1 MKSCYYLLL
10 LVLLFRLPLP
20 AQVNTDS
27 LRILMLNEKDPA
39 KKTGHYVAMCEYF
52 RMSNPDSLLTCAKA
66 MQEHAR
72 KHNNDLWHTNAD
84 YYTAIYYNL
93 TGNPDTAFVIA
104 EQAITSLKNSQV
116 GKPLL
121 MKIYS
126 LAGNSLM
133 RLNRQKDALAMF
145 YSGMQQAE
153 NTNDIDALFKA
164 QNNIGWAYME
174 LEQYEKAI
182 EHFRKSIQTIR
193 HNGIADRYG
202 TIYNNMASCYG
213 SLGIFDSVYRHAKT
227 GIDIAK
233 KYNDFAVL
241 ANGNSIMGTFL
252 AKEKKYSEALA
263 SFKEAV
269 SIREKSGDPFFIVSD
284 LAEISELQAQTGNT
298 TDGIANGRKALAI
311 ATENKIDAKLPM
323 IHTALAHNYERA
335 GNYREAAESYKILNS
350 LKDSL
355 YKDANPKA
363 LAEIQTKY
371 ETVKKEQQIEQQK
384 NKIARQNLLF
394 IGFALLAILLS
405 LLFYSQYKRY
415 RLKKEAQMQSEIRR
429 QQELATKAVM
439 QAEENERQR
448 IAKDLHDGVGQ
459 MMSAAKMNLSA
470 FESEISFDQPD
481 QKRSFEKV
489 IQLVD
494 ESCREVRTV
503 SHIMMPNALMKNN
516 LSAAIHAF
524 VEKLDKKSLQ
534 VHVYTE
540 GLEQRL
546 DSNTELVLYRV
557 LQECVNN
564 VIRHAGASTLD
575 ISVTRSAENIV
586 ATVEDNGR
594 GFDITDKTK
603 PEGMGL
609 KNIRA
614 RVEYLKGTVDIDS
627 IPGQGTVIA
636 IHVPL

>member
-1 MKSCYYLLL
+1 MSFEKFFLRPEDEMDFLPIIPLNESDQEDSNGIDVPAEIAL
-10 LVLLFRLPLP
+10 LPLRNTVLFP
-20 AQVNTDS
+20 GVVLPITVGRDKSIKAVNDAYKSDKLIGVVAQKDS
-27 LRILMLNEKDPA
+27 NVEDPSIKDLESIGTVA
-39 KKTGHYVAMCEYF
+39 KIVKMIK
-52 RMSNPDSLLTCAKA
+52 MPDGGTTVIIQGKS
-66 MQEHAR
+66 R
-72 KHNNDLWHTNAD
+72 
-84 YYTAIYYNL
+84 
-93 TGNPDTAFVIA
+93 FVI
-104 EQAITSLKNSQV
+104 
-116 GKPLL
+116 
-121 MKIYS
+121 
-126 LAGNSLM
+126 
-133 RLNRQKDALAMF
+133 
-145 YSGMQQAE
+145 
-153 NTNDIDALFKA
+153 
-164 QNNIGWAYME
+164 
-174 LEQYEKAI
+174 
-182 EHFRKSIQTIR
+182 
-193 HNGIADRYG
+193 
-202 TIYNNMASCYG
+202 
-213 SLGIFDSVYRHAKT
+213 DSVYTDEPYFKAK
-227 GIDIAK
+227 IK
-233 KYNDFAVL
+233 KLDEEESPKD
-241 ANGNSIMGTFL
+241 ANFD
-252 AKEKKYSEALA
+252 AY
-263 SFKEAV
+263 V
-269 SIREKSGDPFFIVSD
+269 STIKD
-284 LAEISELQAQTGNT
+284 LATEIIQLSPNIPTE
-298 TDGIANGRKALAI
+298 GIANGRKALAI